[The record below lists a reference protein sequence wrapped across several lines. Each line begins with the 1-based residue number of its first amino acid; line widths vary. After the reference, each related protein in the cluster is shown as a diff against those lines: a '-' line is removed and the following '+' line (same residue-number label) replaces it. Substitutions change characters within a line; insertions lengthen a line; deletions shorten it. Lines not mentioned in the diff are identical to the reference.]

1 MKKLLKNV
9 ICGFVN
15 SARVHCSQ
23 LTWSNSAAGKK
34 KKNSEN
40 TAQDLAENAES
51 FPLNPNGHTM
61 SQSSRVGA
69 VIRDDVGCVLAALS
83 KNIPCALGPSE
94 CEAKA
99 MEGVT
104 FAWDMGFR
112 DVVFECDSKV
122 VSDSI
127 NGYCELPATIGNII
141 DGIKHKFRDFQQVLV
156 SHMRR

>member
-1 MKKLLKNV
+1 
-9 ICGFVN
+9 
-15 SARVHCSQ
+15 
-23 LTWSNSAAGKK
+23 
-34 KKNSEN
+34 
-40 TAQDLAENAES
+40 
-51 FPLNPNGHTM
+51 M

-69 VIRDDVGCVLAALS
+69 VVRDDVGCVLAALS

-104 FAWDMGFR
+104 FAWDMGFL

-127 NGYCELPATIGNII
+127 NEYCELPATIGNII

-156 SHMRR
+156 SHMRRQDNRPAHLLAQHVRSVVNFVI